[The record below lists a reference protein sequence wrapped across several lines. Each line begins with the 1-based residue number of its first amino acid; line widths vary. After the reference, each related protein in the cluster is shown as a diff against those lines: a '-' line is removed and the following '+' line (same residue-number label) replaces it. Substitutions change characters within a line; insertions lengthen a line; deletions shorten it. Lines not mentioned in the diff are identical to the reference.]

1 MNAVTIARAEAASA
15 EVLAALHARAFD
27 EVWDAPTLVKLMAMP
42 GTFALLASRDDVPL
56 GFILMRV
63 IADEAEILTLA
74 VDPQSRR
81 QGVASA
87 LLAAGME
94 TALTH
99 GAARAFLEVSVTNQA
114 AIALYTRAGW
124 REAGRRPRYYAD
136 GSDALLLSLNPLS
149 G

>member
-1 MNAVTIARAEAASA
+1 MSTVGIVRTDAASA
-15 EVLAALHARAFD
+15 QVLAALHARAFD
-27 EVWDAPTLVKLMAMP
+27 EVWDAPTLRQLMAMP
-42 GTFALLASRDDVPL
+42 GAFALLASRDDVPL

-63 IADEAEILTLA
+63 SADEAEVLTLA
-74 VDPQSRR
+74 VDPDCRR
-81 QGVASA
+81 QGVASG
-87 LLAAGME
+87 LLAAGIE
-94 TALTH
+94 TALEN

-114 AIALYTRAGW
+114 AIALYTGAGW